1 MKKIAL
7 FIGIVCLF
15 VFLGCGQE
23 EKAEA
28 PAQQETREAAESVKE
43 TPGETAEELKQK
55 AGETVESA
63 KEKTREVVEGAKKET
78 EETVKAA
85 REKTAE
91 TVAAAEEKTRETA
104 AAAKKQTQ
112 EAAETVKKE
121 AEQTVEGAK
130 EKTSQAV
137 EGLKEKTI
145 KAVEGARQKAKETLP
160 PGMPGVITMKNE
172 KAFEQHRMGIVA
184 FDHQKHAADKPE
196 GYGLGCGDCHHDEN
210 GEPLTDL
217 KPGDEVQSCY
227 ECHDKDGRPRRD
239 PALSPEEWKKEELT
253 YYYGA
258 IHENCM
264 GCHKKM
270 GGGPVSCTECHPRPQ
285 QQ

>member
-55 AGETVESA
+55 AAETVESA
-63 KEKTREVVEGAKKET
+63 KEKTREVVEGAKREA

-121 AEQTVEGAK
+121 AEQTVEGAT

-137 EGLKEKTI
+137 EGLKEKTM

-160 PGMPGVITMKNE
+160 AGFPGVITMKNE
-172 KAFEQHRMGIVA
+172 EAFKQHRMGIVD
-184 FDHQKHAADKPE
+184 FDHHKHAAQKPE

-210 GEPLTDL
+210 GEPLTAL

-239 PALSPEEWKKEELT
+239 PALSQEEWKKEELT

-258 IHENCM
+258 IHEDCM

-270 GGGPVSCTECHPRPQ
+270 GGPVSCTECHPRPQ